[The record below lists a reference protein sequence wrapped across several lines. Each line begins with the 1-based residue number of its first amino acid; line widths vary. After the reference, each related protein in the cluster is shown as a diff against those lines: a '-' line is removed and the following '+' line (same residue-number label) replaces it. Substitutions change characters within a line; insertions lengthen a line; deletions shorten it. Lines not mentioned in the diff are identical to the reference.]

1 YADYARWQRDRLA
14 GPVLDEQLAWWR
26 ERLNGLSP
34 ELALPADR
42 QRPAVASGRGARLGW
57 QAGGELA
64 ARLRGLAQESG
75 ATLFM
80 LLLTLYEGLLGRLA
94 GQTDVAA
101 GVPVAGRTQVETEGV
116 IGFFVNTLVLR
127 LDLGGEPD
135 VRALLARAREA
146 TLGAFAHREVPF
158 ERLVAELCPERVA
171 ARNPLFQAA
180 FVLQNAPAEPLRLPG
195 LTLTAAPVTTGA
207 ALFDLTLEAVEI
219 PGGLAGYLE
228 FSHDLFHATTA
239 ARIARAFTVLLEAAA
254 ADPAQRFDNLPLLAA
269 EERHQLLHEWS
280 GGPSPSPRDATIHS
294 LFHEQAR
301 RTPNSVAL
309 TTADSEMIYAE
320 LAARAS
326 RLAQRLRGQ
335 GVGPDMPVAI
345 CLERSPLLIVALL
358 AVLEAGGAYLP
369 LDPAYPRERL
379 SLMLD
384 DLLLITE
391 EGFAGLFEGLSA
403 DTGRRIVL
411 DRLAAD
417 EEPSSRHVLPPDLP
431 DSLAYILYTSGST
444 GQPKGVAVPHRAVV
458 RLVRETGY
466 SSGEVFLHQSP
477 ITFDASTLEIWGALL
492 NGGRLV
498 LAPPETPTL
507 AALAALLERQHV
519 TTLWLTASLFHQM
532 VDDQLDGLRPLRRLL
547 AGGDVLSPTHV
558 GRLRAALPGLRLING
573 YGPTEN

>member
-1 YADYARWQRDRLA
+1 
-14 GPVLDEQLAWWR
+14 
-26 ERLNGLSP
+26 
-34 ELALPADR
+34 
-42 QRPAVASGRGARLGW
+42 
-57 QAGGELA
+57 
-64 ARLRGLAQESG
+64 
-75 ATLFM
+75 
-80 LLLTLYEGLLGRLA
+80 
-94 GQTDVAA
+94 
-101 GVPVAGRTQVETEGV
+101 
-116 IGFFVNTLVLR
+116 
-127 LDLGGEPD
+127 
-135 VRALLARAREA
+135 
-146 TLGAFAHREVPF
+146 
-158 ERLVAELCPERVA
+158 
-171 ARNPLFQAA
+171 
-180 FVLQNAPAEPLRLPG
+180 
-195 LTLTAAPVTTGA
+195 
-207 ALFDLTLEAVEI
+207 
-219 PGGLAGYLE
+219 
-228 FSHDLFHATTA
+228 
-239 ARIARAFTVLLEAAA
+239 
-254 ADPAQRFDNLPLLAA
+254 
-269 EERHQLLHEWS
+269 
-280 GGPSPSPRDATIHS
+280 
-294 LFHEQAR
+294 EQAR

-573 YGPTEN
+573 YGPTENTTFTCCEVVTGTGGAVPIGRPVANTEVFVVDGEDRAAPIGVAGELVAGGAGLARGYWRRPDLTAERFRPHPFAASPGERLYHTGDRARFLADGRLDFLGRTDRQLKIRGFRIEPAEIEAALAAHPEIREGVVIASAEPGPGGGKRLVAYLVARDGAPSSTTLRFWLRERLPDYMVPQIFVTLAELPVTAHGKIDRAMLPAPESLEEAGVTS